1 MKPCCTWQFDKDY
14 QSTHQIGRVDL
25 ITWHKHPDIQRAKD
39 LLKQGIWPKN
49 CSFCEEQEKQENI
62 QKVMDVING
71 LFAYTVILPLLFMF
85 AFNISL
91 TKMFGFDKIDYVE
104 SLGVVIVARV
114 LRGKK

>member
-1 MKPCCTWQFDKDY
+1 MTVYLDPRGPAKEEAEEFQK
-14 QSTHQIGRVDL
+14 QI
-25 ITWHKHPDIQRAKD
+25 
-39 LLKQGIWPKN
+39 
-49 CSFCEEQEKQENI
+49 EEQEKQENV

-91 TKMFGFDKIDYVE
+91 TKMFGFDKIGYVE

-114 LRGKK
+114 LRGKRSNG

>member
-1 MKPCCTWQFDKDY
+1 MTVYLDPRGPAQEEAEELQK
-14 QSTHQIGRVDL
+14 QI
-25 ITWHKHPDIQRAKD
+25 
-39 LLKQGIWPKN
+39 
-49 CSFCEEQEKQENI
+49 EEQEKQENV

-85 AFNISL
+85 AFNFSL
-91 TKMFGFDKIDYVE
+91 TKMFGFDKIGYVE